1 MAKDRSGFTLIEVL
15 VVLAILG
22 ITIPVF
28 LTLSAYTRNL
38 QYEAR
43 LRTQATLLAERISE
57 KLLSQ
62 SNQLRQ
68 QLETQS
74 EIADGD
80 SEPPFTWTSKVRD
93 STEVP
98 EQVEIIVEVSWRHAG
113 RDHRVEVA
121 TYAR

>member
-28 LTLSAYTRNL
+28 LTVSAYTRNL

-43 LRTQATLLAERISE
+43 LRLQATLLAERLAE
-57 KLLSQ
+57 ELLVDLNDPQTSG
-62 SNQLRQ
+62 
-68 QLETQS
+68 
-74 EIADGD
+74 IDG
-80 SEPPFTWTSKVRD
+80 PFTWTRVVQD

-98 EQVEIIVEVSWRHAG
+98 GQVEIIVEVSWRYAG